1 MSLIDTSSRRV
12 GVFID
17 VQNMYY
23 SARNIYGAK
32 VNFGA
37 IVKAA
42 VGNQKLIRAIAYT
55 ISTKTGE
62 ERPFFEALQAMGI
75 ELNTKEL
82 LEYDSGHK
90 KGDWDVG
97 ITIDVVRMLDMVDVV
112 VMVSGDGD
120 YCALAEYVKSRGRI
134 FHVVSFRESTSGK
147 LVEVADIYTNL
158 SLDKKA
164 FLIGSAN
171 GHRPPQHHLSSQ
183 TDTFD
188 DVIAEQVAN
197 RAIDVPKKP
206 TVIEKHTRIETPR
219 SKQMNIPTV
228 PIVSTKSV
236 APIVPQNPIAP
247 ATSSI
252 PNIPMPIAPM
262 RFNKKPLASAPPSF
276 TKPSGGKQG
285 RGRPR
290 KPGVNPN
297 VPQLPMNA

>member
-1 MSLIDTSSRRV
+1 MLLLDTSTRRV

-42 VGNQKLIRAIAYT
+42 VGNQKLVRAIAYT

-120 YCALAEYVKSRGRI
+120 YCSLAEYVKSRGRI

-158 SLDKKA
+158 SLDKKS
-164 FLIGSAN
+164 FLIGSTN
-171 GHRPPQHHLSSQ
+171 GHRMPQHHLSSS

-197 RAIDVPKKP
+197 KAIDVPKKQ
-206 TVIEKHTRIETPR
+206 VREEKP
-219 SKQMNIPTV
+219 KQMNIPASPTA
-228 PIVSTKSV
+228 PI
-236 APIVPQNPIAP
+236 APIVKQTPTVP
-247 ATSSI
+247 AI

-262 RFNKKPLASAPPSF
+262 RFNKKPAAASESSF
-276 TKPSGGKQG
+276 SKTTENKQG

-290 KPGVNPN
+290 KQNPN